1 MYVIQLCSD
10 TGTACVSCS
19 SFTCSINMLAVTG
32 GSKWSYVDFFREN
45 PLLFRLVG
53 KPHLNYPCLGNST
66 TGSCVSVLHSDI

>member
-32 GSKWSYVDFFREN
+32 GSKWSYVDLFCEN
-45 PLLFRLVG
+45 P
-53 KPHLNYPCLGNST
+53 
-66 TGSCVSVLHSDI
+66 SCSLDW